1 MRRDDFGLG
10 GILAMAEAAEPV
22 ASVDVV
28 AHNLRERFG
37 ARSVSFLFV
46 DLLGGKL
53 VRLTEDVESQSGR
66 RAEQVELAGSDY
78 ETVLRTQEPR
88 RVPGDGDGERVIV
101 PVTNRGDVIGLL
113 ELVLPRAVDEG
124 AAGVLKEVREA
135 ARALAYMIVTDRRFT
150 DLYHWGQRTTQI
162 NLAAEIQHQLLPS
175 PTCCEAPEF
184 IVACALVP
192 ADSVGGD
199 TYDFTWDRETVH
211 LSITDAMGHDV
222 GAALVATLLVNA
234 LRRARRSGY
243 DVAEQAGQAH
253 QAMLDYGDGAF
264 ATGQLLRVSLDGR
277 GAQLVNA
284 GHQLPLLVRDHAV
297 EEVQLTADLPFGVP
311 GTAPASYRVQELD
324 LRPGDRLVLYTDGMR
339 ERCAASVDLP
349 ALIRDTRDLHPREAV
364 RTMTDAVSDACHGE
378 LLDDATVQCLD
389 WFGARLRGP

>member
-1 MRRDDFGLG
+1 MRGDEFGLS
-10 GILAMAEAAEPV
+10 GILAVAEAAEPV
-22 ASVDVV
+22 ASLDVV
-28 AHNLRERFG
+28 AHDLRERLG

-53 VRLTEDVESQSGR
+53 VRLTDDVETQSGR
-66 RAEQVELAGSDY
+66 HAQQVELAGSDY
-78 ETVLRTQEPR
+78 ETVLRAQEPR
-88 RVPGDGDGERVIV
+88 RVPRDGDGERVIV
-101 PVTNRGDVIGLL
+101 PVTHRGDVIGLL
-113 ELVLPRAVDEG
+113 ELVLPRAADEG
-124 AAGVLKEVREA
+124 GADVLKEVQEA
-135 ARALAYMIVTDRRFT
+135 ARALAYMVVTDGRFT
-150 DLYHWGQRTTQI
+150 DLYHWGQRTTQV

-199 TYDFTWDRETVH
+199 TYDFTVDRETVH
-211 LSITDAMGHDV
+211 LSVTDAMGHDV

-277 GAQLVNA
+277 GALVINA
-284 GHQLPLLVRDHAV
+284 GHQLPLLVRDGAV
-297 EEVQLTADLPFGVP
+297 DEVQLTADLPFGVP
-311 GTAPASYRVQELD
+311 GTAAAYYRVQELD
-324 LRPGDRLVLYTDGMR
+324 LRPRDRLLLYTDGMR

-349 ALIRDTRDLHPREAV
+349 ALVRDTRDLHPREAV
-364 RTMTDAVSDACHGE
+364 RAMTSAVSDACHGQ
-378 LLDDATVQCLD
+378 LPDDATVLCLD
-389 WFGARLRGP
+389 WFGARPRGS

>member
-1 MRRDDFGLG
+1 MRGDEFGLS
-10 GILAMAEAAEPV
+10 GILAVAEAAEPV
-22 ASVDVV
+22 ASLDVV
-28 AHNLRERFG
+28 AHNLRERLG

-53 VRLTEDVESQSGR
+53 VRLTEDVETQSGR
-66 RAEQVELAGSDY
+66 HAEQVELAGSDY
-78 ETVLRTQEPR
+78 ETVLRAQEPR
-88 RVPGDGDGERVIV
+88 RVPGDGYGEWVIV
-101 PVTNRGDVIGLL
+101 PVTHRGDVIGLL
-113 ELVLPRAVDEG
+113 ELVLPRAADEG
-124 AAGVLKEVREA
+124 GADVLKEVREA
-135 ARALAYMIVTDRRFT
+135 ARALAYMIVTDGRFT
-150 DLYHWGQRTTQI
+150 DLYHWGQRTTQVH
-162 NLAAEIQHQLLPS
+162 LAAEIQHQLLPS
-175 PTCCEAPEF
+175 PTSCEAPEF

-199 TYDFTWDRETVH
+199 TYDFAVDRETVH

-284 GHQLPLLVRDHAV
+284 GHQLPLLVRDGAV
-297 EEVQLTADLPFGVP
+297 EEVPLTADLPFGVP
-311 GTAPASYRVQELD
+311 GTAAAYYRVQELD
-324 LRPGDRLVLYTDGMR
+324 LRPRDRLVLYTDGMR
-339 ERCAASVDLP
+339 ERCAASVDLS
-349 ALIRDTRDLHPREAV
+349 ALVRDTRDLHPREAV
-364 RTMTDAVSDACHGE
+364 RVMTSAVSDACHGE
-378 LLDDATVQCLD
+378 LPDDATVLCLD
-389 WFGARLRGP
+389 WFGARPRGS